1 MDRNSIILL
10 ATFVIS
16 TVATYVYIVLSS
28 AADTAPIMN
37 ITYLGFSLICGFG
50 ATAIVAEVVD

>member
-10 ATFVIS
+10 ATFVSS

-28 AADTAPIMN
+28 AVDITPIM
-37 ITYLGFSLICGFG
+37 IIAYLGFSLICGFG
-50 ATAIVAEVVD
+50 ATAIVAEVID

>member
-1 MDRNSIILL
+1 MDRNSIVLL

-16 TVATYVYIVLSS
+16 TVATYVYIALSS
-28 AADTAPIMN
+28 AVDTAPIMN
-37 ITYLGFSLICGFG
+37 IAYLGFSLICGFG